1 MIAETGSAT
10 PNALDLIGLVLGSS
24 FAAGINLY
32 ATVLIVGLV
41 QLAGWAE
48 LPAGLSILAQ
58 PVVLGVAGV
67 MFLVEFLADKIP
79 FVDSLW
85 DAVHT
90 VVRPLAAAAIA
101 FGAFSQAP
109 DSWQLGAAL
118 LGGAVALTSHGAKA
132 STRAAA
138 NVSPEPFSN
147 GILSLGED
155 LLAGGLAWLATTHP
169 VAAALVVSVLMVVAL
184 LLIRAIVRLARRWL
198 FDPLLD
204 SGVAPRG
211 S

>member
-118 LGGAVALTSHGAKA
+118 LGGYGHARTASATIATQWRSSRRSSGTRSTSP
-132 STRAAA
+132 RATSSA
-138 NVSPEPFSN
+138 PR
-147 GILSLGED
+147 
-155 LLAGGLAWLATTHP
+155 T
-169 VAAALVVSVLMVVAL
+169 
-184 LLIRAIVRLARRWL
+184 ARRSATV
-198 FDPLLD
+198 P
-204 SGVAPRG
+204 SGRPSTCSLQRFYAAR
-211 S
+211 